1 MNNQQLY
8 KANLSAN
15 SGDNLYYQHIQ
26 CQASNQTLNHS
37 YDSVDLE
44 ESMSPSPHLALD
56 TREAVLPNRA
66 KSHISVDHARQTN
79 WAHAGTGNHA
89 EGRSTLD
96 SYGQSLPWD
105 SQVQN
110 EATDAYH
117 SSYFPQLSDNRHKVH
132 SGGVH
137 KLDSFTQVFAKR
149 NLRIQASAQGIHEQ
163 QPSQMDTDSAL
174 RQLLTLKSTGSQQTR
189 PPDSAD
195 RYQQAPQQIQHSI
208 ASQPQKHHLH
218 ALQHP
223 QENYFYDYP
232 QQVTEL
238 QSQSLM
244 QQGQH
249 FRQPHQGL
257 AQQSQQLPPPSYYMQ
272 PHQTRQQRVSFQEI
286 HQSQQQQFS
295 SQLPPYYQTQSSEEE
310 LHHTMQQ
317 AQQHNMQSQGYHRD
331 GNQKAESYAQDLSH
345 PMQLIQLG
353 AVPQNFYQNPQAY
366 QHLNKQSMLPQ
377 QQASPQK
384 PYLDES
390 QSHVLIDTSVELSN
404 ADMLDGFDGEDMNI
418 MGSPVSHHQALIHD
432 AAFLMTNR
440 EPHPSPNTAWPQVQT
455 STIKMCNAY
464 ENPDSKSRLSCLI
477 CLKEFRSLPALN
489 GHLKSHGGVRPSAV
503 LKQDRAGT
511 PALPGI
517 WVPQPLPELEQYP
530 GESWANPCQES
541 NEVDNLTPIV
551 MPVSV
556 PVKLAPSVPR
566 KQVNCNADM
575 DQPESCVS
583 DDEMPVL
590 TRMTY
595 SPPSSP
601 KAARES
607 LKPPTERRKYPHRPE
622 PLFIPPPSYST
633 NSSYSGATLYQS
645 QLRCPR
651 VILDHSVLGK
661 QELPLYT
668 PPPMLSPGRQG
679 SGLFNNVITACHNG
693 HLPPTPLTPSP
704 RVLLCQSNSFGDGST
719 PVTPGPGEKTVDIE
733 PRINIGSRFQANI
746 PELRSPL
753 NQEGEQHKAT
763 LVWKPWPD
771 LENQELRQKVEV
783 FLSMSCSSV
792 LPGGGTNL
800 EYALHTLFEANG
812 NILNALKML
821 LLEKASRLKKH
832 PLTNYHYA
840 GSDNWTIAEKKN
852 FSKALNTYNKD
863 FSYVQ
868 KMIKSKTVSQC
879 VEYYYTWKKILRM
892 GRRKRN
898 RLFEAVEEDTV
909 STSVD
914 DIEEED
920 AEGKKYEEVE
930 QVQKSPETQH
940 STDLDQPAVQNLGP
954 PVSSFIC
961 EMGNCGAV
969 FCSRQALN
977 GHARIHGGTTIP
989 VKVPVPSLARQKS
1002 STPSGYCSMKN
1013 SPAHSTTSGETDTA
1027 TAFPCKVCGKVF
1039 FKIKSRNAHMKTH
1052 RQQEEQQRQK
1062 AQRAAEMADTI
1073 ARTIDSNVVPS
1084 EQNIL
1089 SFDHLNLLKTLEQDF
1104 DDNDIAQD
1112 LEDVLGETDVMQ
1124 SDLLLDDEDVDLLQD
1139 GVDLQGTC
1147 A

>member
-503 LKQDRAGT
+503 LKQEITRK
-511 PALPGI
+511 L
-517 WVPQPLPELEQYP
+517 QPCATKP
-530 GESWANPCQES
+530 
-541 NEVDNLTPIV
+541 
-551 MPVSV
+551 
-556 PVKLAPSVPR
+556 
-566 KQVNCNADM
+566 
-575 DQPESCVS
+575 DQPG
-583 DDEMPVL
+583 
-590 TRMTY
+590 
-595 SPPSSP
+595 
-601 KAARES
+601 ES

-898 RLFEAVEEDTV
+898 RLFEAVEEDT
-909 STSVD
+909 TSVD